1 MKQDDQII
9 KEFFHK
15 MKEED
20 EKLSIPIVPVTNPIR
35 IRRWISLG
43 IAASFLALLTIS
55 FVFWKKQKDED
66 YTFVITLSEQSET
79 TSKSLV
85 VQESTMTLWESPTQS
100 LIDDFK

>member
-9 KEFFHK
+9 KEFFHR

-20 EKLSIPIVPVTNPIR
+20 EKLSIPKIPISPPIR
-35 IRRWISLG
+35 FRRWISLG

-55 FVFWKKQKDED
+55 FVYWKKQKVED
-66 YTFVITLSEQSET
+66 YTFVIILSEQSET

-85 VQESTMTLWESPTQS
+85 VQEPLMELWESPTQS
-100 LIDDFK
+100 LIDDFN